1 MTQPTETKTID
12 GPIASL
18 GTYINLELALS
29 DVLGERLQRTSTS
42 AGAVCHAAPAELH
55 AALARIAGSAGRAET
70 CALARALTR
79 RLEDALREHPGAERI
94 TMTLRRMNAHEQN
107 THGSGTA

>member
-1 MTQPTETKTID
+1 MRQTTDTDTRTID

-18 GTYINLELALS
+18 GTYIDLELALS
-29 DVLGERLQRTSTS
+29 DVLSERLRRTSTS

-70 CALARALTR
+70 RALARALAR

-94 TMTLRRMNAHEQN
+94 TMTLHRMN
-107 THGSGTA
+107 GR